1 MGLLDNNVGKML
13 NPPTFDFN
21 AGNSIAVKNE
31 QSNTIRGNNKTTIN
45 NNESTAPAAGTS
57 TLKPA
62 TLTDLKMPSYEDI
75 TKSTT
80 SDIVKSLV
88 DQITAD
94 KKVDKGEI
102 GQLMAFL
109 KLLDDLSQGKA
120 NNADV
125 ANVKGGNTPTAD
137 GTPSVGGVGSQAPPN
152 AVGAPS
158 NAADA
163 SPEAADASPKTAGAS
178 PETAGASPKT
188 AGASPK
194 TAGASPETAGASPE
208 TAGGSS
214 ETADAPSTDN
224 SEAANSLKK
233 DEDDD
238 DDDEVN
244 SKGASGGTQAA
255 RNIYAAMKQDFM
267 SDGKLSSNERQALNK
282 FAAEFGIKD
291 EGLSQRP
298 ESAKAGGGQSL
309 KKAIDAFA
317 TDGISEKESK
327 AVAAMLDKGAGKNL
341 SDASKMA
348 LAAKFAKGAVDGSSF
363 SNQDLATFEK
373 LLGSPSTK
381 SQSLEVGRGTTA
393 DVGKQAQPN
402 PNANVTMTDK
412 IVDLMNTSYANSRKK

>member
-21 AGNSIAVKNE
+21 AGNSIAAKNE

-45 NNESTAPAAGTS
+45 NNEGTVPASGISTS
-57 TLKPA
+57 KPA

-109 KLLDDLSQGKA
+109 KLLDDLPQGKA

-125 ANVKGGNTPTAD
+125 ANVMGGNTPTAAS
-137 GTPSVGGVGSQAPPN
+137 TPSVGGPAGSQAPPKT
-152 AVGAPS
+152 ADAPS

-163 SPEAADASPKTAGAS
+163 SPKTADAPSNAADASPKTADAPS
-178 PETAGASPKT
+178 NAADAAPETAG
-188 AGASPK
+188 
-194 TAGASPETAGASPE
+194 
-208 TAGGSS
+208 
-214 ETADAPSTDN
+214 APSTDN
-224 SEAANSLKK
+224 SAAANALKK

-238 DDDEVN
+238 DDDEEGV
-244 SKGASGGTQAA
+244 SGGTQAA
-255 RNIYAAMKQDFM
+255 RNLYSAMKQDFM
-267 SDGKLSSNERQALNK
+267 KDGKLDPNERKALK
-282 FAAEFGIKD
+282 EFAAQFGIKD
-291 EGLSQRP
+291 EALSQRP

-309 KKAIDAFA
+309 KKAMDAFA

-327 AVAAMLDKGAGKNL
+327 AIAAMLDKGAGKNL

-348 LAAKFAKGAVDGSSF
+348 LAAQFAKGAVDGSSF
-363 SNQDLATFEK
+363 SKQDLATFEK
-373 LLGSPSTK
+373 LLGSPSAK
-381 SQSLEVGRGTTA
+381 SQSLEIGRGTTA

-402 PNANVTMTDK
+402 PNANVSMTDK